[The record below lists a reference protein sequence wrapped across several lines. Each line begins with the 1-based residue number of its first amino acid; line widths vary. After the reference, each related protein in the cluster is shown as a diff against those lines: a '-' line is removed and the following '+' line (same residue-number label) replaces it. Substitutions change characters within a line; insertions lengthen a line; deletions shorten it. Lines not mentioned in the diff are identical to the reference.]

1 MLFNEFTHEAAAAL
15 LAAKFSHARAH
26 AKRKDNAER
35 IVSRRLEFIESFEPV
50 ILIRNL
56 RTAHR
61 LCCAF
66 CFQHGIPCSLLKCF
80 DVDGLRVL

>member
-35 IVSRRLEFIESFEPV
+35 IVSLGAAALTLGRIFVAFTVLRSASKAALRRLPFLRGGSVGSSSLNPSSPSF
-50 ILIRNL
+50 
-56 RTAHR
+56 
-61 LCCAF
+61 
-66 CFQHGIPCSLLKCF
+66 
-80 DVDGLRVL
+80 

>member
-35 IVSRRLEFIESFEPV
+35 IVSLGAAALALGRIFVAFTVLRSGSVGSSSLNPSSPSF
-50 ILIRNL
+50 
-56 RTAHR
+56 
-61 LCCAF
+61 
-66 CFQHGIPCSLLKCF
+66 
-80 DVDGLRVL
+80 